1 MLRNQD
7 FSGKARG
14 CVDFLRTKTN
24 KVLKN
29 VNLVPVSQ
37 LQIFLQCRIFRK

>member
-7 FSGKARG
+7 FSGKTRG

-24 KVLKN
+24 EVLKN